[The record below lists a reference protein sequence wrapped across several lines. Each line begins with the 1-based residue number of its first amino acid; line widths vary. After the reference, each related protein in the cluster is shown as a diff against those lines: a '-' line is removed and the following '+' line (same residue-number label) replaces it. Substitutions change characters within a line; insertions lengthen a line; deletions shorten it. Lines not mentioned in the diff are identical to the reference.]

1 MGIASII
8 VASVATILVVGIWR
22 LALLRRAASDQR
34 HRRRWTAALVATAL
48 VALLVVVTVVSFVVG
63 GPDYTKP
70 VPEFPSVAAYP
81 DAGRHGTVAY
91 VVVSKDV
98 TAKTM
103 RECARVSLAS
113 TGASKDVLCWSFDPA
128 APITVAWIDATHL
141 LVTRFITPPGTHALD
156 PNWAKT
162 VDVSSGSALDVPAS
176 ELGKGA
182 IPPSG
187 PTKNAAG
194 ETVTAAGK
202 DGSLTLTVRGP
213 SGTQMLLA
221 VRDSNPGWS
230 IRSGPAWSPDGAWIL
245 WSDGGRLLL
254 TTPGDM
260 PTTHVLSTGD
270 VFGVV
275 ADYNIPIFAIN
286 GADLPLS

>member
-1 MGIASII
+1 MGIAIII

-91 VVVSKDV
+91 VVV
-98 TAKTM
+98 
-103 RECARVSLAS
+103 
-113 TGASKDVLCWSFDPA
+113 SKDVLCWSFDPA